1 MKRAMRLGCIDY
13 LNCYP
18 FYFHMFE
25 RRPID
30 GVEVIRA
37 IPSSLNSMFA
47 AGELDMSP
55 ISAGALADLDDN
67 VLLVPHFCLSSEG
80 YVNSVLLRSKLPI
93 EELDNKKVGL
103 TNASRT
109 SVALLKILLHRYF
122 KVNPIYEVTQPNPN
136 LNDLDASLVI
146 GNDAMIEGPEKPSFI
161 YDLGELWLRKTGF
174 PVVFAV
180 FAVRAEAAREFPR
193 GIAAVIE
200 SYRFSLHCLEQEED
214 LVVSKACAQY
224 PDINYD
230 VASYY
235 HLFDYKF
242 NERLR
247 QALRFYLD
255 SGSELGLFSQNVP
268 MRFLEIDE
276 GRAGL

>member
-1 MKRAMRLGCIDY
+1 MKRRMKLGCIDY

-25 RRPID
+25 RRPLG

-37 IPSSLNSMFA
+37 IPSDLNRMFA

-67 VLLVPHFCLSSEG
+67 VLLVPDFCLSSEG
-80 YVNSVLLRSKLPI
+80 YVNSVILRSKLPI
-93 EELDNKKVGL
+93 EGLDNKKVGL
-103 TNASRT
+103 TSASRT
-109 SVALLKILLHRYF
+109 SVALLKILLHKYF
-122 KVNPIYEVTQPNPN
+122 EVNPVYEVTPPNPD
-136 LNDLDASLVI
+136 LNGLDASLVI
-146 GNDAMIEGPEKPSFI
+146 GNDAMVEGPDKPSFV

-180 FAVRAEAAREFPR
+180 FAVRSEAAKQFQQE
-193 GIAAVIE
+193 IATVIE
-200 SYRFSLHCLEQEED
+200 SYRTSLHCLDTEED
-214 LVVSKACAQY
+214 LVVAKAREQY
-224 PDINYD
+224 PDIDYD
-230 VASYY
+230 VAGYY
-235 HLFDYKF
+235 DLFDYHF

-255 SGSELGLFSQNVP
+255 SGSELGLFPKNIP
-268 MRFLEIDE
+268 MRFLEIE
-276 GRAGL
+276 GERPDL